1 VLDSAA
7 DVLVPALAAGVIA
20 VLATVAVERLG
31 GVLGGIL
38 ASVPTT
44 IVPAAIGMHGTAADP
59 GDFTQSM
66 AFIPVGIL
74 MNAGYLTLWRVI
86 PAKLGKRSHR
96 HLLAATVAI
105 SLGAWLAV
113 ATAVVW
119 VHEAAR
125 PSEALALAIGCTACA
140 AGFCLGIAA
149 NRVPH
154 PAPAG
159 SRRVGPVVLAVRGL
173 AAGTAIG
180 AAVLLS
186 RSGMPVAAGMGT
198 VFPAIFTTI
207 MVATWLSQG
216 AQVPTG
222 AVGPIIL
229 GTTSVSAYALLA
241 TVLFP
246 RMPAPA
252 AAAACWALA
261 AGCVS
266 LPSYLWIR
274 RVRATS
280 GSRRATP

>member
-1 VLDSAA
+1 
-7 DVLVPALAAGVIA
+7 
-20 VLATVAVERLG
+20 
-31 GVLGGIL
+31 
-38 ASVPTT
+38 
-44 IVPAAIGMHGTAADP
+44 
-59 GDFTQSM
+59 
-66 AFIPVGIL
+66 
-74 MNAGYLTLWRVI
+74 
-86 PAKLGKRSHR
+86 
-96 HLLAATVAI
+96 
-105 SLGAWLAV
+105 
-113 ATAVVW
+113 
-119 VHEAAR
+119 
-125 PSEALALAIGCTACA
+125 
-140 AGFCLGIAA
+140 
-149 NRVPH
+149 
-154 PAPAG
+154 
-159 SRRVGPVVLAVRGL
+159 VLAVRGL
-173 AAGTAIG
+173 AAGAAIG